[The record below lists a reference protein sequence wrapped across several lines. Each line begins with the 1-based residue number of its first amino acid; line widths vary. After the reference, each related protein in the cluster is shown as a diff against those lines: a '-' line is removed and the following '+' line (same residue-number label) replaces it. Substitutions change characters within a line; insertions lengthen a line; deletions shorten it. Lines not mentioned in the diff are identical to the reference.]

1 MTIGIM
7 QPYFMPYIGYFQ
19 LMAAVDKY
27 IIYDDVNYIKGGW
40 VARNNLIIGGKK
52 QMFHIELS
60 GASPNKHFNEIFIRD
75 DFRKLRKTLQMNYS
89 KATYYNQAMELMEK
103 VFSYEDKRLSHFI
116 AKSFKQILSY
126 LSIDTELIMSSD
138 LQKDNSLKGKDKVI
152 DICRRIGADTYYNA
166 IGGQELYSKEEFQ
179 KHGIELYFVKP
190 QEVPYPQTVTPFVP
204 WLSMIDVLM
213 NNSAEDI
220 RELLKAF
227 EIV

>member
-1 MTIGIM
+1 
-7 QPYFMPYIGYFQ
+7 MPYIGYFQ

-27 IIYDDVNYIKGGW
+27 VVYDDVNYIKGGW

-60 GASPNKHFNEIFIRD
+60 GASPNKLFNEVYIRD

-89 KATYYNQAMELMEK
+89 KTPYYNQTMELMEN

-116 AKSFKQILSY
+116 ANSFRLILSY

-138 LQKDNSLKGKDKVI
+138 LQKDNTLKGKDKVI
-152 DICRRIGADTYYNA
+152 DICRRLSADTYFNA
-166 IGGQELYSKEEFQ
+166 IGGQELYSKEEFLE
-179 KHGIELYFVKP
+179 HGIELCFVKP
-190 QEVPYPQTVTPFVP
+190 QEVAYPQTVVSFVP

-213 NNSAEDI
+213 NNSAEDV

>member
-1 MTIGIM
+1 
-7 QPYFMPYIGYFQ
+7 MPYIGYFQ

-27 IIYDDVNYIKGGW
+27 VVFDDVNYIQRGW

-52 QMFHIELS
+52 QMFHVELS
-60 GASPNKHFNEIFIRD
+60 GASQNKYFNEIFIQD

-89 KATYYNQAMELMEK
+89 KAPYYNLAMELMEEI
-103 VFSYEDKRLSHFI
+103 FSYEEKRLSHFI
-116 AKSFKQILSY
+116 ANSFKMILSY
-126 LSIDTELIMSSD
+126 LSIGTDLIMSSE

-152 DICRRIGADTYYNA
+152 DICRRLGADTYYNA

-179 KHGIELYFVKP
+179 KHGIELCFVKP
-190 QEVPYPQTVTPFVP
+190 LEVPYPQTVMPFVP

-213 NNSAEDI
+213 NNSAEYI
-220 RELLKAF
+220 KELLKAF

>member
-19 LMAAVDKY
+19 LMGAVDKY
-27 IIYDDVNYIKGGW
+27 IVYDDVNYIKGGW

-60 GASPNKHFNEIFIRD
+60 GASPNKYFNEIYIRD

-89 KATYYNQAMELMEK
+89 KTPYYNQAMELMEV

-116 AKSFKQILSY
+116 ANSFMQILSY
-126 LSIDTELIMSSD
+126 LSIDTELIMSSE
-138 LQKDNSLKGKDKVI
+138 LLKDNSLKGKDKVI
-152 DICRRIGADTYYNA
+152 DICRNLGGDTYYNA

-179 KHGIELYFVKP
+179 KHGIELCFVKP

-220 RELLKAF
+220 KRLLKAF
-227 EIV
+227 EVV

>member
-1 MTIGIM
+1 M

-27 IIYDDVNYIKGGW
+27 VVYDDVNYIKGGW

-60 GASPNKHFNEIFIRD
+60 GASPNKLFNEVYIRD

-89 KATYYNQAMELMEK
+89 KTPYYNQTMELMEN

-116 AKSFKQILSY
+116 ANSFRLILSY

-138 LQKDNSLKGKDKVI
+138 LQKDNTLKGKDKVI
-152 DICRRIGADTYYNA
+152 DICRRLSADTYFNA
-166 IGGQELYSKEEFQ
+166 IGGQELYSKEEFLE
-179 KHGIELYFVKP
+179 HGIELCFVKP
-190 QEVPYPQTVTPFVP
+190 QEVAYPQTVVSFVP

-213 NNSAEDI
+213 NNSAEDV

>member
-1 MTIGIM
+1 M

-27 IIYDDVNYIKGGW
+27 IVYDDVNYIKGGW

-52 QMFHIELS
+52 QMFNIELS
-60 GASPNKHFNEIFIRD
+60 GASSNKHFNEICIRD

-89 KATYYNQAMELMEK
+89 KASYYNQAMELMEN
-103 VFSYEDKRLSHFI
+103 VFSYKD
-116 AKSFKQILSY
+116 Y
-126 LSIDTELIMSSD
+126 LSIDTEFIMSST

-152 DICRRIGADTYYNA
+152 DICQRLGANTYYNA

-179 KHGIELYFVKP
+179 KHGIELCFVKP
-190 QEVPYPQTVTPFVP
+190 QEVAYPQTVMSFIP

>member
-1 MTIGIM
+1 
-7 QPYFMPYIGYFQ
+7 
-19 LMAAVDKY
+19 
-27 IIYDDVNYIKGGW
+27 
-40 VARNNLIIGGKK
+40 
-52 QMFHIELS
+52 
-60 GASPNKHFNEIFIRD
+60 
-75 DFRKLRKTLQMNYS
+75 
-89 KATYYNQAMELMEK
+89 MELMEK

-116 AKSFKQILSY
+116 ANSFKQILSY

-152 DICRRIGADTYYNA
+152 DICQRLGANTYYNA

-179 KHGIELYFVKP
+179 KHGIELCFVKP
-190 QEVPYPQTVTPFVP
+190 LEVDYPQTVTPFVP

-220 RELLKAF
+220 RELLKTF

>member
-1 MTIGIM
+1 M

-27 IIYDDVNYIKGGW
+27 IVYDDVNYIKGGW

-60 GASPNKHFNEIFIRD
+60 GASPNKLFNEICIRD

-89 KATYYNQAMELMEK
+89 KASYYNQAMELMEN

-116 AKSFKQILSY
+116 ANSFRQILSY

-138 LQKDNSLKGKDKVI
+138 LQKGNTLKGKDKVI
-152 DICRRIGADTYYNA
+152 DICRRLGANTYYNA

-190 QEVPYPQTVTPFVP
+190 QEVAYPQTITPFVP

-213 NNSAEDI
+213 NNSAKEI
-220 RELLKAF
+220 RGLLKAF